1 MLNFNVIS
9 YPSENKDMSYLNN
22 RSMTLNNNDIKKIV
36 HDIQPRD
43 FNLLDFN
50 NNYKLSSLIIRKKSY
65 LLKLNGIRAIVT
77 TDKIYIFNNSNN
89 IDFRLYKFILIQFED
104 QNIISKDLPFELK
117 ILELILI
124 FICKNTDEK
133 ISELSNKV
141 KNIIIEK
148 INSSKHRQIL
158 SIQNELLNTNMLYE
172 EIRII
177 IYNLMKSEEDMFKI
191 YLSKKSIDPE
201 KIDNKEKNKID
212 EFEILLE
219 NYENLIKEDA
229 CQVVKLIQEVE
240 SVLRLNEIYLA
251 EFRNDIAIFNSR
263 ISIVTLCI
271 SFGALISSIFGMNL
285 NNTFENNTGGLYIC
299 ALIIMIICILIF
311 VYVYNKLKKIIL

>member
-9 YPSENKDMSYLNN
+9 YPPENNEISFVNN
-22 RSMTLNNNDIKKIV
+22 RLIKLNSNDIKGIV
-36 HDIQPRD
+36 EDIQPRD

-50 NNYKLSSLIIRKKSY
+50 NNYKLSSLIIRKNSY
-65 LLKLNGIRAIVT
+65 ILKLNGIRAIIT
-77 TDKIYIFNNSNN
+77 SEKIYIFNNNST
-89 IDFRLYKFILIQFED
+89 IDFKLYQHILTQFED

-124 FICKNTDEK
+124 YICKNTDEK
-133 ISELSNKV
+133 ISELSDKV
-141 KNIIIEK
+141 KRIILDK

-177 IYNLMKSEEDMFKI
+177 IYNLMKSEEDMFRI
-191 YLSKKSIDPE
+191 YLSKKSTNPEEIDSN
-201 KIDNKEKNKID
+201 DKNKID

-219 NYENLIKEDA
+219 NYENLIKEDT
-229 CQVVKLIQEVE
+229 CQIVRLIKEVE
-240 SVLRLNEIYLA
+240 SVLRLTEIHLA
-251 EFRNDIAIFNSR
+251 EFRNDIAVFNSR
-263 ISIVTLCI
+263 ISVVTLCT

-299 ALIIMIICILIF
+299 ALIIIIICILIF
-311 VYVYNKLKKIIL
+311 VYAYNKLKKIIL